1 MENNFLAGIKGWKK
15 FILVYGVL
23 LLASH
28 LVVWL
33 IENPIEEEQTVN
45 KQVTLQT
52 VRADQTI
59 SDQYIQ
65 IEYQDIYKGEESNP
79 QVLLLLPGGWEGPE
93 VFEELIPELSSKYR
107 VIVPH
112 LPGFGNEEEDLP
124 DYSFKTLSNYTNQFL
139 DKLELSDIHVLGY
152 GLGGASAIYLAHNYP
167 EKLQSLT
174 LASSIGIQ
182 ELELLG
188 SYRLNHA
195 VHGVQLAAVWL
206 LHNAIPHFG
215 LTELIEIDVSYAKS
229 HYESD
234 QRPLRSHLKQYKK
247 PMMILHGKEDPLVPL
262 AVANE
267 HYRIVP
273 QSILK
278 IYDADHDLVET
289 HSDSVSQAVS
299 EFIKSVQA
307 GKAPI
312 SADASQARISQA
324 QQSFSNVEFAQFTG
338 ASLAIIMIIIVLSTF
353 ISEDLTCIGA
363 GLLAARGLIG
373 FWPATTACLI
383 GIFVGDMALYM
394 AGRLFGRRAVE
405 KAPFRWL
412 LNERD
417 LQKSAQWFKVKGPAI
432 IIATR
437 FLPGSRLPT
446 YFSAGVLKANF
457 WMFAFY
463 FLLAAIVWTPML
475 VGISQLLGNEL
486 LRYFSLYQ
494 DYALWVFLGAIVFLI
509 MIVKVIIPVFSYKG
523 RRLLISRYRRLT
535 RWEYWSPVILYTPVF
550 FYILFL
556 GIKYRCLTL
565 FTAANPAIPDGG
577 FVGESKTEI
586 LGLFND
592 KQSIAE
598 YCCISSNCGQEQKK
612 RKARQ
617 FMTEHHLSF
626 PVVLKPDV
634 GERGQGVEIIRNS
647 EMLEEYFSERKYDVI
662 IQEYIEGEEYGI
674 FYYRRPD
681 ESEGDIFSVTTVEL
695 LCVEGDGEKTIQELV
710 LDNDQTVSLAKFHL
724 RKNEDRLFEIPE
736 EGEKIPIV
744 ELGTH
749 ARGAI
754 FGDGENLITEALVDK
769 MNELCESASG
779 FYFGRF
785 DLKAPSDEHLK
796 KGKALKIVE
805 VNGVSSESTNIYDA
819 KYSFFNAQKILW
831 KQWELAFEI
840 GEQNRQTGATVS
852 SFFSFVKRVFKG
864 LSRG

>member
-1 MENNFLAGIKGWKK
+1 MEKNFLAGIKGWKK
-15 FILVYGVL
+15 FVLVYGIV

-33 IENPIEEEQTVN
+33 IENPIEEEQTEN

-52 VRADQTI
+52 VHANQTI
-59 SDQYIQ
+59 SDRQIQ
-65 IEYQDIYKGEESNP
+65 IEYEDVYKGEEPNP

-107 VIVPH
+107 IIIPH
-112 LPGFGNEEEDLP
+112 LPGFGNEEDLP
-124 DYSFKTLSNYTNQFL
+124 DYSFRTLSNYTNQL
-139 DKLELSDIHVLGY
+139 LEKLELSDIHVMGY

-167 EKLQSLT
+167 KKLQSLT
-174 LASSIGIQ
+174 LASSIGVQ

-188 SYRLNHA
+188 SYRLNNA
-195 VHGVQLAAVWL
+195 VHGVQLAGVWL
-206 LHNAIPHFG
+206 MHNAIPHFG
-215 LTELIEIDVSYAKS
+215 LIELIEIDVSYAKS

-234 QRPLRSHLKQYKK
+234 QRPLRSYLKQYDK
-247 PMMILHGKEDPLVPL
+247 PMMILHGREDPLVPL

-267 HYRIVP
+267 HHRIVP
-273 QSILK
+273 QSNLE
-278 IYDADHDLVET
+278 IYDAGHDLIQT
-289 HSDSVSQAVS
+289 HSDSVSQTVS
-299 EFIKSVQA
+299 KFIESAQA
-307 GKAPI
+307 GEAPT
-312 SADASQARISQA
+312 SADASQERISKA

-373 FWPATTACLI
+373 FWPATIACLI
-383 GIFVGDMALYM
+383 GIFVGDMALYI
-394 AGRLFGRRAVE
+394 AGRLFGRRAAE
-405 KAPFRWL
+405 KAPFRWFI
-412 LNERD
+412 NERD
-417 LQKSAQWFKVKGPAI
+417 LQKSAQWFRVRGPAI

-457 WMFAFY
+457 WMFTFY

-486 LRYFSLYQ
+486 LRYFYLYQ

-535 RWEYWSPVILYTPVF
+535 RWEYWSPIILYTPVCL
-550 FYILFL
+550 YVLFL
-556 GIKYRCLTL
+556 GIKHRCLTL

-577 FVGESKTEI
+577 FIGESKTEI
-586 LGLFND
+586 LDLFD
-592 KQSIAE
+592 SKQAIAE
-598 YCCISSNCGQEQKK
+598 YCCISSNLGPAQRVE
-612 RKARQ
+612 KALQ
-617 FMTEHHLSF
+617 FMGEHNLTY

-634 GERGQGVEIIRNS
+634 GERGKGVEIIRDS
-647 EMLEEYFSERKYDVI
+647 KALEEYFSEQTQDVI

-681 ESEGDIFSVTTVEL
+681 ESEGDIFSITTVEL
-695 LCVEGDGEKTIQELV
+695 LCVEGDGERTIQELI
-710 LDNDQTVSLAKFHL
+710 LDNNQTVSLAKFHL
-724 RKNEDRLFEIPE
+724 RKNEDRLFDVPE
-736 EGEKIPIV
+736 EGEGIPIV

-749 ARGAI
+749 ARGGI

-769 MNELCESASG
+769 MNELCESTPG

-796 KGKALKIVE
+796 KGMGLKIIE
-805 VNGVSSESTNIYDA
+805 VNGVSSESTDIYDT
-819 KYSFFNAQKILW
+819 KYSFFDAQKILW
-831 KQWELAFEI
+831 NQWKLAFKI
-840 GEQNRQTGATVS
+840 GSQNRQKGAKVS
-852 SFFSFVKRVFKG
+852 SFFPFVKRVFKG